1 VRHLKHGLLLR
12 YVTSHVSSS
21 QVAVA
26 VIVEHGGGGGA
37 AAAPLAKAV
46 IEKYIEVKNLSKNGS
61 ARRKDNKTGME

>member
-1 VRHLKHGLLLR
+1 
-12 YVTSHVSSS
+12 
-21 QVAVA
+21 

-37 AAAPLAKAV
+37 VAAPLAKAV